1 MSARAVLAY
10 SHFTIVYETAYD
22 GQLALMLAARLP
34 LRT

>member
-1 MSARAVLAY
+1 MTASFRTVC
-10 SHFTIVYETAYD
+10 IVYETAYD